1 MPNQIFIFCPFS
13 TAAQIK
19 KIANAEIHEPPKFDN
34 DTYNYPTTIATD
46 QEPIKIIP
54 KTNITTTYELRKCLS
69 GDETLMLSAA
79 ENPDLLSGNE
89 TLINLPNNEDGEASD
104 EEIDDIEME
113 DDNNDIGK
121 DDVMGKKVGTKK
133 KKFRET
139 NTKLISRNFLIHA
152 KQYLAILGDVFC
164 FTFKDQ
170 QCFWKTFRDK

>member
-34 DTYNYPTTIATD
+34 DTYNYPTTTTIATD

-121 DDVMGKKVGTKK
+121 DDVMEKKDWNQKEK
-133 KKFRET
+133 
-139 NTKLISRNFLIHA
+139 IP
-152 KQYLAILGDVFC
+152 
-164 FTFKDQ
+164 
-170 QCFWKTFRDK
+170 

>member
-1 MPNQIFIFCPFS
+1 MLISRNKIRISYKKTSIKSNNFAKHQIFIFCPFS

-54 KTNITTTYELRKCLS
+54 KSNITTTYELRKCLS

-89 TLINLPNNEDGEASD
+89 TLVNLPNNEDGEASD
-104 EEIDDIEME
+104 EEIEDIEME

-121 DDVMGKKVGTKK
+121 DDVLKK
-133 KKFRET
+133 KRLEPNRKNSVKPT
-139 NTKLISRNFLIHA
+139 
-152 KQYLAILGDVFC
+152 
-164 FTFKDQ
+164 
-170 QCFWKTFRDK
+170 